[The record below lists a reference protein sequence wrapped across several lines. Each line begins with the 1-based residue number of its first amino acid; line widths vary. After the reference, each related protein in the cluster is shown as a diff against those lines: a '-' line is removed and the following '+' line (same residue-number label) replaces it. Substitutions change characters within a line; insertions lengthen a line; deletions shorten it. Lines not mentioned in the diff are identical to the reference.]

1 MKYISSQRY
10 LDPEIVE
17 AKKVELADVS
27 SVSIPCSYVGT
38 INGTEYA
45 MIADKHH
52 TLAAAREL
60 GLEISFKVNTDPEQ
74 LEGDALL
81 EARYIDSS
89 YYDIETGIDEF

>member
-17 AKKVELADVS
+17 AKKGALDGES
-27 SVSIPCSYVGT
+27 SVSIPCSYVGM

-45 MIADKHH
+45 MVADKHH

-60 GLEISFKVNTDPEQ
+60 GLEISFEVAADPEQ
-74 LEGDALL
+74 LEGEALL

-89 YYDIETGIDEF
+89 YYDIETGKDEF

>member
-17 AKKVELADVS
+17 TKKAELDGVS
-27 SVSIPCSYVGT
+27 SVSIPCSYVGI
-38 INGTEYA
+38 INGIEYA
-45 MIADKHH
+45 MVADKHH

-60 GLEISFKVNTDPEQ
+60 GLHINYDVKADSEQ

-81 EARYIDSS
+81 EARYIDSN